1 MTISYEK
8 LLLKS
13 KQSTYLK
20 WTYGYSGND
29 YRVAKFSK
37 TYLTIMGIT
46 MQSLKSIGQFLHT

>member
-46 MQSLKSIGQFLHT
+46 MQSLKSIGQF